1 MGELTFQED
10 GHKYFHDSRRIDG
23 NTDILDSFG
32 LIGHKASQGYLDR
45 GTAIHY
51 ALQLLDEN
59 DLDEDGVDPQ
69 IKPWIDGYK
78 RFKEDTGFKPI
89 RIEAMAH
96 HDGYLFATRI
106 DRDGK
111 INGDLV
117 LLELKSG
124 AKQEWWGWQL
134 ALQQIAVAVNYKKRF
149 ALSLTEDG
157 KYKLHPFHERRWLD
171 EAQAILTVNSLRRN
185 NGNRKG

>member
-1 MGELTFQED
+1 MGELKFTEEGHIYHHDPPVD
-10 GHKYFHDSRRIDG
+10 GLTNMIK
-23 NTDILDSFG
+23 SFG
-32 LIGHKASQGYLDR
+32 FITHKASQGYLDR
-45 GTAIHY
+45 GTAIHF

-69 IKPWIDGYK
+69 IRPWIEGYK

-111 INGDLV
+111 MNGDLV

-124 AKQEWWGWQL
+124 GKQEWWGWQL
-134 ALQQIAVAVNYKKRF
+134 ALQQIALQHEYKKRF
-149 ALSLTEDG
+149 ALSLTGDG
-157 KYKLHPFHERRWLD
+157 KYKLHPYHERRWLD
-171 EAQAILTVNSLRRN
+171 EAQAILTVKSLRRN
-185 NGNRKG
+185 NGNK